1 MDTKTL
7 SLKEI
12 RTKVEALEKEIRLQ
26 RSIFEVIPEPFLILD
41 REGDFLK
48 VNPKGMELLGF
59 PPEELQGRVLIDVV
73 PLENLSRIREG
84 FEEMGQGKEVRF
96 RTQIISRLGERIPVE
111 LFGVPR
117 EGAFF
122 IMLRDLREKVE
133 VEGEFER
140 MKREFTDKIRE
151 RDLYA
156 RELQVIRDL
165 YKEKMKEIE
174 VMKEEALL
182 LSYTDDLTGI
192 YNHRFFIQQLT
203 LEVERQKRYASP
215 SPS

>member
-1 MDTKTL
+1 
-7 SLKEI
+7 
-12 RTKVEALEKEIRLQ
+12 
-26 RSIFEVIPEPFLILD
+26 
-41 REGDFLK
+41 
-48 VNPKGMELLGF
+48 
-59 PPEELQGRVLIDVV
+59 
-73 PLENLSRIREG
+73 
-84 FEEMGQGKEVRF
+84 
-96 RTQIISRLGERIPVE
+96 
-111 LFGVPR
+111 
-117 EGAFF
+117 
-122 IMLRDLREKVE
+122 MLRDLREKVE
-133 VEGEFER
+133 IEGEFER
-140 MKREFTDKIRE
+140 MKRELTDKIRE

-165 YKEKMKEIE
+165 YKDKMKEIE

>member
-1 MDTKTL
+1 MKSL

-41 REGDFLK
+41 RKGDFLK
-48 VNPKGMELLGF
+48 VNPRGMELLGF

-73 PLENLSRIREG
+73 PLEDLSRIREG
-84 FEEMGQGKEVRF
+84 FEEMEQGKEVRF

-111 LFGVPR
+111 FFGVPR

-122 IMLRDLREKVE
+122 IMLRDLRERVE

-182 LSYTDDLTGI
+182 LS
-192 YNHRFFIQQLT
+192 
-203 LEVERQKRYASP
+203 
-215 SPS
+215 